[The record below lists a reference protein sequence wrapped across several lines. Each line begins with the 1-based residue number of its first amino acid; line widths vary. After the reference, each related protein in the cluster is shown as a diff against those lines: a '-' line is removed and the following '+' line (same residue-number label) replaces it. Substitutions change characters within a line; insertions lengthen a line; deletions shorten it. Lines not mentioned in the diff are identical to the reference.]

1 MCGKRGNMS
10 DERAPAGG
18 RAVDPQRPLEV
29 DPTTLKALAHPLR
42 VRMYDLLADGGPA
55 TASQL
60 AGAVGESSGTTSYH
74 LRVLAKHGFI
84 EEDQSRGDRRDRWWR
99 VRPGGYSLDAERLME
114 DPGTSAAL
122 RAAAGQLWQN
132 AARQLER
139 WYTTA
144 HTWDVEW
151 LRASASTTMRFEGTS
166 EELAELRDEVV
177 EVLQRFR
184 ARVGDRTP
192 PPGSERVVAQ
202 FHAFPVDGAA
212 GSGRRSGP
220 EGADVAARED
230 GSADG

>member
-1 MCGKRGNMS
+1 MS
-10 DERAPAGG
+10 DERAVATGSTADGP
-18 RAVDPQRPLEV
+18 RPLVV

-60 AGAVGESSGTTSYH
+60 ADAVGESSGTTSYH

-99 VRPGGYSLDAERLME
+99 VRPGGYSLDAEQLM
-114 DPGTSAAL
+114 DDAGTSAAL
-122 RAAAGQLWQN
+122 QAAAGQLWQN

-139 WYTTA
+139 WYMTA
-144 HTWDVEW
+144 QTWDVEW

-177 EVLQRFR
+177 DVLQRFR
-184 ARVGDRTP
+184 ARVGDRVP

-202 FHAFPVDGAA
+202 FHAFPVDAAA
-212 GSGRRSGP
+212 GSGHRPGAV
-220 EGADVAARED
+220 GADVVAHEGGAGD
-230 GSADG
+230 G

>member
-1 MCGKRGNMS
+1 MS
-10 DERAPAGG
+10 DERANAGPSG
-18 RAVDPQRPLEV
+18 AAAGPPRPLEV

-84 EEDQSRGDRRDRWWR
+84 EEDRSRGDRRDRWWR
-99 VRPGGYSLDAERLME
+99 VRPGGYNLDAERLME

-144 HTWDVEW
+144 QTWDVEW

-192 PPGSERVVAQ
+192 PPGSERIVAQ
-202 FHAFPVDGAA
+202 FHAFPVDTAA
-212 GSGRRSGP
+212 GTGHRADP
-220 EGADVAARED
+220 ESSDVTAREGGAGD
-230 GSADG
+230 A

>member
-1 MCGKRGNMS
+1 MS
-10 DERAPAGG
+10 DERADARAGG
-18 RAVDPQRPLEV
+18 AAAGHPRPLEV
-29 DPTTLKALAHPLR
+29 DPTRLKALAHPLR
-42 VRMYDLLADGGPA
+42 VQMYDLLADGGPA

-84 EEDQSRGDRRDRWWR
+84 EEDRSRGDRRDRWWR
-99 VRPGGYSLDAERLME
+99 VRPGGYTLDAERLME

-122 RAAAGQLWQN
+122 RIAAGQLWQN

-144 HTWDVEW
+144 ETWDVEW
-151 LRASASTTMRFEGTS
+151 LRSSVSTTMRFEGTP

-177 EVLQRFR
+177 AVLQRFR
-184 ARVGDRTP
+184 TRVVDRTP

-202 FHAFPVDGAA
+202 FHAFPVDAAA
-212 GSGRRSGP
+212 GSGHRSGP
-220 EGADVAARED
+220 HGADTAVRD
-230 GSADG
+230 GGDADA

>member
-1 MCGKRGNMS
+1 MS
-10 DERAPAGG
+10 DERAVASGVAAREP
-18 RAVDPQRPLEV
+18 RPLQV
-29 DPTTLKALAHPLR
+29 DPTMLKALAHPLR
-42 VRMYDLLADGGPA
+42 VRMYDLLAEGGPA

-84 EEDQSRGDRRDRWWR
+84 EEDPSRGDRRDRWWR
-99 VRPGGYSLDAERLME
+99 VRPGGYSLDAEQLME
-114 DPGTSAAL
+114 DPDASAAL

-144 HTWDVEW
+144 HSWDVEW
-151 LRASASTTMRFEGTS
+151 LRASASTTMRFEATS

-192 PPGSERVVAQ
+192 PPGSERIVAQ
-202 FHAFPVDGAA
+202 FHAFPVDAAA
-212 GSGRRSGP
+212 GSGRRTGP
-220 EGADVAARED
+220 GSSEVAAREGGAGD
-230 GSADG
+230 G

>member
-1 MCGKRGNMS
+1 MS
-10 DERAPAGG
+10 DERARASASAGASG
-18 RAVDPQRPLEV
+18 AADDHPRPLEV
-29 DPTTLKALAHPLR
+29 DPTRLKALAHPLR

-84 EEDQSRGDRRDRWWR
+84 EEDRSRGDRRDRWWR
-99 VRPGGYSLDAERLME
+99 VRPGGYTLDAERLME

-122 RAAAGQLWQN
+122 RSAAGELWQN

-144 HTWDVEW
+144 ETWDVEW
-151 LRASASTTMRFEGTS
+151 LRSSVSTTMRFEGTP

-177 EVLQRFR
+177 AVLQRFR
-184 ARVGDRTP
+184 ARVIDRTP

-202 FHAFPVDGAA
+202 FHAFPVDTAG
-212 GSGRRSGP
+212 GSGHRSGP
-220 EGADVAARED
+220 DGADTTARD
-230 GSADG
+230 GGDADA